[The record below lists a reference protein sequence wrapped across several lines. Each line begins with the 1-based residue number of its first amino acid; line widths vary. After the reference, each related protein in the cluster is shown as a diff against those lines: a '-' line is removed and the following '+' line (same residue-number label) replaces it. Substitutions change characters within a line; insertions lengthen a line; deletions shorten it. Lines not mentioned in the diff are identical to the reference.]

1 MIVVCKSRARGGR
14 ETLHCLLG
22 PFWPC
27 MFCVT
32 TPMVVG
38 IMYWANTIIL
48 PGKHWLAWLI
58 FNLCG
63 SGTLL
68 SLWATSFSD
77 PGILERQRVNRSGA
91 RMRWNNNAS
100 SFVPSHAMYDSDC
113 GVVIEVSRSCLPLS
127 SLVPLPLP
135 PSSLVST
142 MKKAFFAVLLSMY
155 NNI

>member
-1 MIVVCKSRARGGR
+1 
-14 ETLHCLLG
+14 
-22 PFWPC
+22 

-38 IMYWANTIIL
+38 IMYWANTFIL
-48 PGKHWLAWLI
+48 PGKHWLASLV
-58 FNLCG
+58 FNLFG

-77 PGILERQRVNRSGA
+77 PGILERQRVNRSGG

-113 GVVIEVSRSCLPLS
+113 GVVIEVCLLTSGQAKGASPAFPCFALCYFHVGLILFCLMSPECPFSTAYNSGGPLVQQIG
-127 SLVPLPLP
+127 L
-135 PSSLVST
+135 
-142 MKKAFFAVLLSMY
+142 
-155 NNI
+155 